1 MVSSDMNLFVRQ
13 CLPAFFHWMTAINF
27 LCLLITP
34 HTHAQTFPNKQVT
47 LVVPFTTGG
56 SNDIFARALAAE
68 LHATW
73 AQSVIVENRSGGGGS
88 LGANYVSKMPSDGYT
103 ILLMSS
109 AFTINAAIQPGVAPD
124 PITSF
129 KPIALIAKGPMML
142 VASIASGIKTQRD
155 IISSAQS
162 QPARINYA
170 TAGNGS
176 VTHLAMEMLA
186 SNANIKL
193 TQVPYKGGSQAIT
206 DVIGGHTQ
214 LYMGS
219 IPQVLPHARSGKVTA
234 LGVTSLYPSPIATDI
249 APLTQTFAGYDLE
262 LWWGLF
268 SPVGLS
274 ETLAN
279 KINQDVNNALSNAKM
294 KEFVTKEGAV
304 STPMTPDQFANFVRT
319 ELTRWRE
326 VVKKSNIKSD

>member
-1 MVSSDMNLFVRQ
+1 MNQFVRRG
-13 CLPAFFHWMTAINF
+13 LLAFFYCMTAVICISLVF
-27 LCLLITP
+27 TP
-34 HTHAQTFPNKQVT
+34 QAHAQTFPNKQVT

-73 AQSVIVENRSGGGGS
+73 GQSVIVENRPGGGGS
-88 LGANYVSKMPSDGYT
+88 LGANHVSKMPSDGYT

-129 KPIALIAKGPMML
+129 KPISLIAKGPMML
-142 VASIASGIKTQRD
+142 VASLASGIKTQRD
-155 IISSAQS
+155 IITSAQL

-206 DVIGGHTQ
+206 DVIGGHAQ

-219 IPQVLPHARSGKVTA
+219 IPQVLPHARAGKVTA
-234 LGVTSLYPSPIATDI
+234 LGVTALSPSPIATDI
-249 APLTQTFAGYDLE
+249 PPLRQTFTGYDLE

-268 SPVGLS
+268 APIGLS
-274 ETLAN
+274 EVVAY
-279 KINQDVNNALSNAKM
+279 KINHDVNNALSSTKM
-294 KEFVTKEGAV
+294 KELIAKEGAV
-304 STPMTPDQFANFVRT
+304 STPMTSDQFSNFVRN
-319 ELTRWRE
+319 ELIRWRD
-326 VVKKSNIKSD
+326 VVKKSNIKSE

>member
-1 MVSSDMNLFVRQ
+1 MNQFVRQ
-13 CLPAFFHWMTAINF
+13 GLPAFFYCMTAVICMSLVF
-27 LCLLITP
+27 TP
-34 HTHAQTFPNKQVT
+34 QAHAQTFPNKQVT

-73 AQSVIVENRSGGGGS
+73 GQSVIVENRPGGGGS
-88 LGANYVSKMPSDGYT
+88 IGANHVSKMPSDGYT

-124 PITSF
+124 PITNF
-129 KPIALIAKGPMML
+129 KPISLIAKGPMML
-142 VASIASGIKTQRD
+142 VASLASGIKTQRD
-155 IISSAQS
+155 IITSAQL

-219 IPQVLPHARSGKVTA
+219 IPQVLPHARAGKVTA
-234 LGVTSLYPSPIATDI
+234 LGVTALYPSPIATDI
-249 APLTQTFAGYDLE
+249 PPLRQTFTGYDLE

-268 SPVGLS
+268 APIGLP
-274 ETLAN
+274 ETVAN
-279 KINQDVNNALSNAKM
+279 KINHDVNNALSSAKM
-294 KEFVTKEGAV
+294 KEFIAKEGAV
-304 STPMTPDQFANFVRT
+304 STPMTSDQFSNFVQN
-319 ELTRWRE
+319 ELKRWRE